1 MKKNTMTLMAAGV
14 CAAVVAQA
22 ANAAVVTVAGWDF
35 STIATVTGPT
45 TVSGVAFGADNYAA
59 SVSAAGLTVGGL
71 NRAGGVTSL
80 LASGSSS
87 SAAKGWGGQNIGATS
102 TDSATAISNSKYI
115 YFTISTNA
123 SSNLSLSSID
133 AYNVRRSGTGPTTG
147 LWQYAVGSGSY
158 SNIGSAVT
166 FGGTTTSSGN
176 AQTAISLATISG
188 LQNIAASTTVTFR
201 LLLWTPTTGA
211 GTGTW
216 YLNGQSTTTD
226 PDFKLSGEVSAVPAP
241 GAVAL
246 IGLAGLV
253 ASRRRRN

>member
-1 MKKNTMTLMAAGV
+1 MKNLNTMTLLAAGT
-14 CAAVVAQA
+14 CAMIGASA

-35 STIATVTGPT
+35 STIAGVTATNPGT
-45 TVSGVAFGADNYAA
+45 AQGFGAQDYAA
-59 SVSAAGLTVGGL
+59 SVTASGLSVGGL
-71 NRAGGVTSL
+71 NRA
-80 LASGSSS
+80 SGISSTLTNGSS
-87 SAAKGWGGQNIGATS
+87 SAAKGWGGQNIGTS
-102 TDSATAISNSKYI
+102 SVDSATAISNSKYI
-115 YFTISTNA
+115 YFTISTDA

-133 AYNVRRSGTGPTTG
+133 AYNARRSSSGPTTG

-166 FGGTTTSSGN
+166 FGSTTTSSGN

-216 YLNGQSTTTD
+216 YLNGQSATTD
-226 PDFKLSGEVSAVPAP
+226 PDFKLSGEVTSVPAP
-241 GAVAL
+241 GAIAL
-246 IGLAGLV
+246 LGVAGLV
-253 ASRRRRN
+253 GSRRRR

>member
-14 CAAVVAQA
+14 CAAVLAQA

-35 STIATVTGPT
+35 STIVTVAGPT

-80 LASGSSS
+80 GVSGSS

-133 AYNVRRSGTGPTTG
+133 AYNVRRSGSGPTTG

-166 FGGTTTSSGN
+166 FGATTSSSGN
-176 AQTAISLATISG
+176 AQTAISLSTISG

-201 LLLWTPTTGA
+201 LLLWTPSTGA

-216 YLNGQSTTTD
+216 YLNGQSATTD

>member
-1 MKKNTMTLMAAGV
+1 MIAAS
-14 CAAVVAQA
+14 A

-35 STIATVTGPT
+35 STIANVTGPT

-59 SVSAAGLTVGGL
+59 SVSAAGLSVGGL
-71 NRAGGVTSL
+71 NRASGVTSL
-80 LASGSSS
+80 LASGSS
-87 SAAKGWGGQNIGATS
+87 SAAKGWGGQNIGTS
-102 TDSATAISNSKYI
+102 SVDSTTAISNAKYI
-115 YFTISTNA
+115 YFTISTDA

-133 AYNVRRSGTGPTTG
+133 AYNVRRSGSGPTTG

-158 SNIGSAVT
+158 SDIGSAVT
-166 FGGTTTSSGN
+166 FGSTTSSGGN

-216 YLNGQSTTTD
+216 YLNGQSATTD
-226 PDFKLSGEVSAVPAP
+226 PDFKLSGEVTSVPAP
-241 GAVAL
+241 GALAL
-246 IGLAGLV
+246 LGVAGLV
-253 ASRRRRN
+253 GSRRRR